1 MRVCT
6 LSSGSSGNSIF
17 VQSDKA
23 KILVDCGLNG
33 RQTIELLEKI
43 GVNPADIDAI
53 LVTHEH
59 VDHIKGVGILSRKF
73 NIPIIANE
81 KTWSVMSGSIGKI
94 SDDNRLAFK
103 TNSFFRFKDMDIQ
116 NMSTYH
122 DAIDPVFF
130 MFYQGKQKITILTDT
145 GCVTPQ
151 IVDSIKGSD
160 VYILESNH
168 DVEMLEYGPYP
179 YNLKVRIK
187 SDHGHLSN
195 DACAEILSEI
205 VKGEGEQIILGHLS
219 TTNNTPISA
228 FENAKKVIENLG
240 YNLNENI
247 FLDVAREYQVGK
259 LIDLGGEYEYWYNLC
274 WKY

>member
-94 SDDNRLAFK
+94 SDDNKLAFK

-228 FENAKKVIENLG
+228 FDNAKKVIENLG

-259 LIDLGGEYEYWYNLC
+259 LIDLGGEYEY
-274 WKY
+274 